1 MPNTKAPEQSSNST
15 SSNPNH
21 QKLSDAIDC
30 EQTIFMLD
38 LAARTTAFS
47 QAITLFL
54 NIIEASEAY

>member
-1 MPNTKAPEQSSNST
+1 MPNTKAPEQSQ
-15 SSNPNH
+15 SSPPPNPKH
-21 QKLSDAIDC
+21 QKFSDAIDC

-38 LAARTTAFS
+38 LAARTAAFS